1 MAAKRMKIDEDE
13 YKLKLREDLVPA
25 PESKSKEL
33 PEPAKKI
40 GLKEFLRQ
48 LEPLI
53 KRGSSP
59 EDSPEIHQLMSSI
72 DFTDKDFAQY
82 TFFSEEHYTR
92 NLVASKDFV
101 YDLILLCWAPKQKS
115 AVHDHKESGCWMRVL
130 QGELTEHRY
139 QVADDRCILE
149 SSEKFESPG
158 TFYINNSMGVHAV
171 ANTGDQPAL
180 SLHLYS
186 PPITECKVW
195 LNPES
200 AACIFKTSLHSIF
213 GMRLPQ
219 HMYKPAPSAR
229 MGGKYWPLRPAGAC
243 KGKKGDKG
251 ADKEEVIGRKR
262 GRDEEEEEQQEGV
275 EGAEATE
282 KGAQ

>member
-1 MAAKRMKIDEDE
+1 VPDNKSRELTIEPKI
-13 YKLKLREDLVPA
+13 
-25 PESKSKEL
+25 S
-33 PEPAKKI
+33 
-40 GLKEFLRQ
+40 LKEFLAR
-48 LEPLI
+48 LDPLI
-53 KRGSSP
+53 KRGSGP
-59 EDSPEIHQLMSSI
+59 RDSPEIHKLMSSI
-72 DFTDKDFAQY
+72 DFQDQDFERY

-130 QGELTEHRY
+130 KGQLTEHRY
-139 QVADDRCILE
+139 EVVDDRCLPQ

-158 TFYINNSMGVHAV
+158 TFYINNSMGVHSV
-171 ANTGDQPAL
+171 ANTGDEHAL

-195 LNPES
+195 TNPE
-200 AACIFKTSLHSIF
+200 AGACVFKTSLHSIF

-229 MGGKYWPLRPAGAC
+229 MGGKYWPLRPAGSCA
-243 KGKKGDKG
+243 KGFDKDGSDG
-251 ADKEEVIGRKR
+251 ASVVGRKR
-262 GRDEEEEEQQEGV
+262 GREEEEEEEEDEV
-275 EGAEATE
+275 ANAIME